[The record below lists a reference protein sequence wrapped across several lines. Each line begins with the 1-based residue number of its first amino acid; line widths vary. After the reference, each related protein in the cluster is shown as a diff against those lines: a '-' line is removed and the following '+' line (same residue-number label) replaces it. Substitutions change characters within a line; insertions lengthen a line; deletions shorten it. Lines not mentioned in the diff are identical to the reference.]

1 MRKILL
7 WLPLTLFALILGVMG
22 HGILNPE
29 QTTVPSKLIGTA
41 VPAFDLPA
49 AVPSHPALKSADL
62 ANGKPV
68 LLNIFASWCVPCIAE
83 APVLEELKAKGVT
96 IHAIAIRDTPEDVAR
111 FLSEHGDPYARIG
124 SDVTSRVQI
133 SLGSSGVPESFVID
147 GKGIIRHQHIG
158 DIQPQDIPMILQALK
173 DAQ

>member
-49 AVPSHPALKSADL
+49 AVPSHPALKSGDL
-62 ANGKPV
+62 AGGKPV

-158 DIQPQDIPMILQALK
+158 DIQPQDIPKILQALK
-173 DAQ
+173 DAE